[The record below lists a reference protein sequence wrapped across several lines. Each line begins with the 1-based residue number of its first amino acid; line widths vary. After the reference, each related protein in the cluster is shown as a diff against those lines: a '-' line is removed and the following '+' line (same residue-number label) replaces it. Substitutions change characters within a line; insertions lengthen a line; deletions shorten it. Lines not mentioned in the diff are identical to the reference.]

1 MFQHVVLRKG
11 SMICCSVVSHI
22 KMYNILNTN
31 STNTELC
38 QWKVYLKFSL
48 WTGLFWPFPSLS
60 SLFFPQTE
68 SLFTG
73 YLKFS
78 NLPSWSSSFNS
89 SATASPGWMSLLS
102 PPQTLTPRDLLL
114 LTFSKKATLSLLPV
128 VAVCCSWVFSSLSGF
143 REDAPTP
150 SRCADEPV
158 ANLGAIVRQLIG
170 KWLGVKPV
178 KNSSS
183 RTCRRLGLVAG
194 SGLKSLMINSW
205 AVWET
210 FDGM

>member
-1 MFQHVVLRKG
+1 MLFQVRALW
-11 SMICCSVVSHI
+11 SFLSHI
-22 KMYNILNTN
+22 SHRDVQHLNTN

-38 QWKVYLKFSL
+38 QCKV
-48 WTGLFWPFPSLS
+48 
-60 SLFFPQTE
+60 
-68 SLFTG
+68 

>member
-1 MFQHVVLRKG
+1 
-11 SMICCSVVSHI
+11 
-22 KMYNILNTN
+22 MYNIWTQTQQTQSSVNEKCTSNLAC
-31 STNTELC
+31 EQAFFGL
-38 QWKVYLKFSL
+38 SL
-48 WTGLFWPFPSLS
+48 PFPLY
-60 SLFFPQTE
+60 FFPQTE

-143 REDAPTP
+143 REDTPTP
-150 SRCADEPV
+150 SRWADEPV